1 MGYNQSIFWTI
12 FNGILNCKFNDIF
25 PKISRIKVKQA
36 FLHSCGDIL
45 LELPFFRTIIKVVQV
60 QVTRWLAYI
69 PIKASVPVHV

>member
-1 MGYNQSIFWTI
+1 MGGFEA
-12 FNGILNCKFNDIF
+12 FLNCKFNDFSSGIG
-25 PKISRIKVKQA
+25 IIQVKQA
-36 FLHSCGDIL
+36 FLRSCGDIL